1 MKISIREKD
10 IGMFKAIDVSCKDGV
25 IVLDFDCANCGVPM
39 VNSRPIVPVPMVYP
53 LKDLNHL
60 TWSEIEAIGAAGK
73 ARETFALGATKK
85 DHMKNGYDAEWKII
99 GFDHDGL

>member
-10 IGMFKAIDVSCKDGV
+10 IGMFKAIDVSCKDGM

-60 TWSEIEAIGAAGK
+60 TWSETMMIWPTEA
-73 ARETFALGATKK
+73 ARHRFRGIWLGLTK
-85 DHMKNGYDAEWKII
+85 MS
-99 GFDHDGL
+99 GL

>member
-85 DHMKNGYDAEWKII
+85 DHMKNGYDAE
-99 GFDHDGL
+99 

>member
-39 VNSRPIVPVPMVYP
+39 VNTVGRLSQFQWCTR
-53 LKDLNHL
+53 
-60 TWSEIEAIGAAGK
+60 
-73 ARETFALGATKK
+73 
-85 DHMKNGYDAEWKII
+85 
-99 GFDHDGL
+99 

>member
-39 VNSRPIVPVPMVYP
+39 VNSRPMSQFQWY
-53 LKDLNHL
+53 
-60 TWSEIEAIGAAGK
+60 T
-73 ARETFALGATKK
+73 R
-85 DHMKNGYDAEWKII
+85 
-99 GFDHDGL
+99 